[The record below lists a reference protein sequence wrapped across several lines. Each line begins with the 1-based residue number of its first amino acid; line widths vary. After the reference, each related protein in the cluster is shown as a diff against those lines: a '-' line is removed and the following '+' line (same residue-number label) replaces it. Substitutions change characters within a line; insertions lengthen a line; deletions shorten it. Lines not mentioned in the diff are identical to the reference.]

1 MWQGALGG
9 CLLGIWCWGRTR
21 RPVWVLGAEP
31 CSIPNGNG
39 EGCLLVAR
47 EFKFFKP
54 FIQQVYMLSRYRQ
67 GIYLGT
73 GDIAVKKIIL
83 LKKLRA

>member
-1 MWQGALGG
+1 MEQSPALYRMGM
-9 CLLGIWCWGRTR
+9 GR
-21 RPVWVLGAEP
+21 
-31 CSIPNGNG
+31 
-39 EGCLLVAR
+39 VAR